1 MKAFSEVCL
10 CYSSKKEKVSPLAC
24 GSSPHSVR
32 WKVPALP
39 LIITFK
45 PRGLAAKFYASFRTL
60 MLNWIQRGKKCLCQ
74 SGVAAD
80 NTEYRLGWWQFFR
93 FNSSYGGPLPQ
104 SSKSWLPSVLQGTL
118 PQPNQIR
125 EWKVFLK
132 PNLKH
137 KWVGDSVFMCIDC
150 SFTFRVYHGSFH
162 SGCQVLLEAG
172 EFAVMFQLGFCDI
185 TASSLIVTCMT
196 HHTEFRF
203 GQSGLCNHFLIHPS
217 KLKPGCL
224 NSDPGSP
231 FLFSK
236 LLKLTV
242 SQFAQL

>member
-1 MKAFSEVCL
+1 MS
-10 CYSSKKEKVSPLAC
+10 
-24 GSSPHSVR
+24 
-32 WKVPALP
+32 LP
-39 LIITFK
+39 VWGCCWQYRISI
-45 PRGLAAKFYASFRTL
+45 
-60 MLNWIQRGKKCLCQ
+60 
-74 SGVAAD
+74 GVM
-80 NTEYRLGWWQFFR
+80 TEFFR
-93 FNSSYGGPLPQ
+93 FNSSYRGPLPQ

-162 SGCQVLLEAG
+162 SGCQVLLEAR

-196 HHTEFRF
+196 HHTEFHF